1 MTDHSEITVKDG
13 EFCIKTESN
22 FTHNVYHNICTGEAY
37 TVPTG
42 TFDYVMNLS
51 SAVILIF
58 SVVILASLSGLLVRM
73 FFE

>member
-1 MTDHSEITVKDG
+1 MTDQNEITVRDG
-13 EFCIKTESN
+13 EFCIKAESN
-22 FTHNVYHNICTGEAY
+22 FTHNVYHNICTGETY

-42 TFDYVMNLS
+42 THEYMMNLS

-58 SVVILASLSGLLVRM
+58 SVVILVSLSSLLVRI